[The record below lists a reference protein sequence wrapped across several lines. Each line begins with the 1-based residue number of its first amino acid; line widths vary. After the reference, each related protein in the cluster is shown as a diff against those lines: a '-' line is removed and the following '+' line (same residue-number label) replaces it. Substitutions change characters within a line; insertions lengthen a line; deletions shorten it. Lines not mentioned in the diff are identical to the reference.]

1 MTSNDVFVV
10 IGGQQFRI
18 AGDTLLPMQ
27 NSFQQEVLKRFDG
40 IESRLDKVESRLDKV
55 ESRLDKVETRLG
67 NVEQSQLVLQET
79 LAVQGAQ
86 IDMLIWWGG
95 IAFTVL
101 AAIIAFVGIFA
112 PKLWDLSKRKTA
124 PHNDERVNFTISLT
138 DLLAKGFMNRPFS
151 PLVHVPQYRAL
162 HCLPLH

>member
-1 MTSNDVFVV
+1 MASNDVFVV

-27 NSFQQEVLKRFDG
+27 NSFQQEVLKRFDGIESRLDG

-138 DLLAKGFMNRPFS
+138 DLLAKVLNSEQQNR
-151 PLVHVPQYRAL
+151 Q
-162 HCLPLH
+162 